1 MPASKETPRQ
11 AYFVKSLVNQGFCK
25 KKLDTNRDTHCIKI
39 GVQLW
44 WTRRD
49 SNPRPL
55 GCEPNALPAALR
67 AHAYQLEYYNTLF
80 EKVKKIFVAYILDLS
95 YNISAAFDKAALVG
109 EPAVP
114 CNLQSATAGMN
125 SQHRICHV
133 SSDPGKQR

>member
-11 AYFVKSLVNQGFCK
+11 AKFIKSPEIKGFEHK
-25 KKLDTNRDTHCIKI
+25 NKNGHSIKI
-39 GVQLW
+39 TVLMW

-67 AHAYQLEYYNTLF
+67 AHAHQLEYYNTLF
-80 EKVKKIFVAYILDLS
+80 GKVKKIFVAYILDLS